1 MVSQS
6 RFFEKIAERKSV
18 RISVRSVCL
27 RDGYLLAEQ
36 PSDDPHACY
45 SFIGGELEFNELMES
60 ALKREYREE
69 IGLEVKILQ
78 YLFVVENRFL
88 FNNWLIHSLEHYFQ
102 TQIDRSKI
110 ISQESDLIQRWLP
123 VKHLKQYNLRP
134 HIVRDAIFDGSW
146 LTAKRLIVPFSN

>member
-1 MVSQS
+1 MRTQDK
-6 RFFEKIAERKSV
+6 FFEKIANRQSV

-69 IGLEVKILQ
+69 IGLEVKILE

-88 FNNWLIHSLEHYFQ
+88 FNNRLIHSLEHYFQ
-102 TQIDRSKI
+102 TQIDRTEI

-123 VKHLKQYNLRP
+123 VKHLKQYDLRP
-134 HIVRDAIFDGSW
+134 HVVRNAIFDGSW
-146 LTAKRLIVPFSN
+146 LTTKRLIVPFSN